1 MLGAIIG
8 DIVGS
13 RFEWHNI
20 KSKEFTFF
28 HIDCFP
34 TDDSIMTLA
43 IAKAILACDG
53 DYSNLGNQAV
63 ICMQELGRR
72 YPDAGYG
79 GHFRRWLKKQS
90 PEPYNSLGNGSAMR
104 VSPVAYIA
112 ENVDHLKALSR
123 AVTEVTHNHPSGI
136 KGAEATAVAIFMA
149 LHGASKQDIKKVIDQ
164 EYYNLDFYQ
173 LDEIRADYSFDVTC
187 DGTVPY
193 AIEAFME
200 ATSFEDTIR
209 NAISIGG
216 DSDTLAAIAGS
227 IAEAYYGIPENIR
240 NQAVQYMDKVQIE
253 ILDRFEEKYG
263 VIREKEIEKDIL

>member
-20 KSKEFTFF
+20 KSKEFTFY
-28 HIDCFP
+28 HPDCFP

-43 IAKAILACDG
+43 VAKAILACDG
-53 DYSNLGNQAV
+53 NYSNLGDQAV
-63 ICMQELGRR
+63 KYMQELGRS

-90 PEPYNSLGNGSAMR
+90 PEPYNSLGNGAAMR

-112 ENVDHLKALSR
+112 ENVEHLKALSR

-164 EYYNLDFYQ
+164 DYYNLDFYQ
-173 LDEIRADYSFDVTC
+173 LDEIRDDYSFDVTC

-193 AIEAFME
+193 AIEAFIE
-200 ATSFEDTIR
+200 AASFEDAIR

-216 DSDTLAAIAGS
+216 DSDTIAAITGS
-227 IAEAYYGIPENIR
+227 IAEAYYGIPGNIR
-240 NQAVQYMDKVQIE
+240 DQAIQYLDKVQID
-253 ILDRFEEKYG
+253 ILNEFEVKYG
-263 VIREKEIEKDIL
+263 IIREKETEKDTL

>member
-20 KSKEFTFF
+20 KTKEFTFF
-28 HIDCFP
+28 HIDCFA

-43 IAKAILACDG
+43 VAEAILACNE
-53 DYSNLGNQAV
+53 DYSDLGDQTV
-63 ICMQELGRR
+63 KYMRELGHR

-79 GHFRRWLKKQS
+79 GRFREWLKK
-90 PEPYNSLGNGSAMR
+90 PFPKPYNSLGNGAAMR
-104 VSPVAYIA
+104 VSPVAYAA
-112 ENVDHLKALSR
+112 ENVDQLKALSR

-136 KGAEATAVAIFMA
+136 KGAEATAVAIFLA
-149 LHGASKQDIKKVIDQ
+149 LHGASKQDIKKVIDE

-173 LDEIRADYSFDVTC
+173 LDEIRDDYSFDETC

-193 AIEAFME
+193 AIEAFIE
-200 ATSFEDTIR
+200 AASFEDTIR

-227 IAEAYYGIPENIR
+227 IAEAYYGIPDNIR
-240 NQAVQYMDKVQIE
+240 SQAIQYLDKVQID
-253 ILDRFEEKYG
+253 ILNKFEVKYG
-263 VIREKEIEKDIL
+263 IIREKEAEKDSL

>member
-20 KSKEFTFF
+20 KSKEFMFY
-28 HIDCFP
+28 HPDCFP

-53 DYSNLGNQAV
+53 DYSNLRNQTV

-79 GHFRRWLKKQS
+79 GHFRRWLNKPF
-90 PEPYNSLGNGSAMR
+90 PEPYNSLGNGAAMR
-104 VSPVAYIA
+104 VSPVAYTA
-112 ENVDHLKALSR
+112 EDMDHLKMLSR

-136 KGAEATAVAIFMA
+136 KGGEATAAAIFMA
-149 LHGASKQDIKKVIDQ
+149 LHGASKQEIKRVIDQ
-164 EYYNLDFYQ
+164 DYYNLDFYQ
-173 LDEIRADYSFDVTC
+173 LDEIRDDYSFDVTC

-200 ATSFEDTIR
+200 STGFEDAIR

-216 DSDTLAAIAGS
+216 DSDTIAAITGS
-227 IAEAYYGIPENIR
+227 IAEAYYGIPADIR
-240 NQAVQYMDKVQIE
+240 NQAIEYMDKIQVG

-263 VIREKEIEKDIL
+263 IIWGK

>member
-1 MLGAIIG
+1 MLGAIVG

-20 KSKEFTFF
+20 KTKEFTFF

-43 IAKAILACDG
+43 IAEAILACNG
-53 DYSNLGNQAV
+53 DYSSFGNQTV
-63 ICMQELGRR
+63 KCMQELGRR
-72 YPDAGYG
+72 YPHAGYG
-79 GHFRRWLKKQS
+79 GRFRKWLKNPF
-90 PEPYNSLGNGSAMR
+90 PEPYNSLGNGAAMR
-104 VSPVAYIA
+104 VSPVAYAA
-112 ENVDHLKALSR
+112 ENMDQLKALSR

-149 LHGASKQDIKKVIDQ
+149 LHGASKQDIKQIIDQ

-173 LDEIRADYSFDVTC
+173 LDEIRDDYSFDVTC

-193 AIEAFME
+193 AIEAFIE

-227 IAEAYYGIPENIR
+227 IAEAYYGIPDEIR
-240 NQAVQYMDKVQIE
+240 SRAIKYLDKVQID
-253 ILDRFEEKYG
+253 ILNRFETRYG
-263 VIREKEIEKDIL
+263 MIPEREGKDV

>member
-1 MLGAIIG
+1 
-8 DIVGS
+8 
-13 RFEWHNI
+13 
-20 KSKEFTFF
+20 
-28 HIDCFP
+28 
-34 TDDSIMTLA
+34 
-43 IAKAILACDG
+43 
-53 DYSNLGNQAV
+53 
-63 ICMQELGRR
+63 MQELGRR

-79 GHFRRWLKKQS
+79 GRFRKWLKKS
-90 PEPYNSLGNGSAMR
+90 FPEPYNSLGNGAAMR
-104 VSPVAYIA
+104 VSPVAYAA
-112 ENVDHLKALSR
+112 ENLDQLKALSR

-149 LHGASKQDIKKVIDQ
+149 LHGAGKQDIKGVIDQ

-173 LDEIRADYSFDVTC
+173 LDEIRADYSFDETC

-240 NQAVQYMDKVQIE
+240 SKATQYLDKVQID
-253 ILDRFEEKYG
+253 ILNRFEVQYG
-263 VIREKEIEKDIL
+263 IIGEKEVKEDTL

>member
-20 KSKEFTFF
+20 KSKEFAFF

-43 IAKAILACDG
+43 IAQAILACNG
-53 DYSNLGNQAV
+53 DYSDLGNQTV
-63 ICMQELGRR
+63 KYMQELGRC

-79 GHFRRWLKKQS
+79 GRFRRWLKKQS
-90 PEPYNSLGNGSAMR
+90 PEPYNSLGNGAAMR
-104 VSPVAYIA
+104 VSPVAYAA
-112 ENVDHLKALSR
+112 ENMDQLKALSR

-149 LHGASKQDIKKVIDQ
+149 LHGASKQDIKKAIDQ

-173 LDEIRADYSFDVTC
+173 LDEIRADYSFDETC

-193 AIEAFME
+193 AIEAFIE
-200 ATSFEDTIR
+200 AASFEDTIR

-240 NQAVQYMDKVQIE
+240 SEAIQYLDNVQID
-253 ILDRFEEKYG
+253 ILDRFEVKYG
-263 VIREKEIEKDIL
+263 IIREKETEKDTL

>member
-20 KSKEFTFF
+20 KSKEFMLF
-28 HIDCFP
+28 DPKCFP

-43 IAKAILACDG
+43 IAKAILACNG
-53 DYSNLGNQAV
+53 DYSDLANQAV
-63 ICMQELGRR
+63 ICMQELGRK
-72 YPDAGYG
+72 YPHAGYG
-79 GHFRRWLKKQS
+79 GRFKRWLKNPF
-90 PEPYNSLGNGSAMR
+90 PEPYNSLGNGAAMR
-104 VSPVAYIA
+104 VSPVAYVA
-112 ENVDHLKALSR
+112 ENMDQLKVWSR
-123 AVTEVTHNHPSGI
+123 TVTEVTHNHPSGI

-149 LHGASKQDIKKVIDQ
+149 LHDANKQDIKKVIDQ

-173 LDEIRADYSFDVTC
+173 LDEIRDDYSFDETC

-200 ATSFEDTIR
+200 ATSFEDTVR

-216 DSDTLAAIAGS
+216 DSDTIAAVTGS
-227 IAEAYYGIPENIR
+227 IAEAYYGISENIR
-240 NQAVQYMDKVQIE
+240 SQALHYLYEIQID
-253 ILDRFEEKYG
+253 IVNRFETKYG
-263 VIREKEIEKDIL
+263 IVGEKIRG